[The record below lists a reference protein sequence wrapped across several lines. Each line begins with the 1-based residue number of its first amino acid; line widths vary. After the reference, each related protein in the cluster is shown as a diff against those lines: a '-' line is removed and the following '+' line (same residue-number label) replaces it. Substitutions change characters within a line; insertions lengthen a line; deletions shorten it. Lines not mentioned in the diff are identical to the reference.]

1 MLKILEGFTEKT
13 EGSYITKK
21 ETIISWM
28 YKDCDVY
35 FGHIQA
41 NEINTHLQNIY
52 ENCKLDIV
60 NGKGYVEIKPRNVNK
75 GYFVAHVLK
84 NEFIESIP
92 PDFILTIGDD
102 TSDEEMFKYLNSV
115 RHQISSLKEN
125 TKIFT
130 CTIGRK
136 PSSAQYY
143 LNEVHE
149 VIEYLESLNQINN
162 TLRYE
167 RSGRKLSG
175 TKTSSDKI
183 IGKMKSF
190 IKSEL
195 NHQSC
200 VNLSK
205 QFNLNG

>member
-1 MLKILEGFTEKT
+1 
-13 EGSYITKK
+13 
-21 ETIISWM
+21 M
-28 YKDCDVY
+28 YKDCDIY

-75 GYFVAHVLK
+75 GYFVSHVLK
-84 NEFIESIP
+84 NQFMESSP

-115 RHQISSLKEN
+115 QHHIGSFKEDTN
-125 TKIFT
+125 IFT

-136 PSSAQYY
+136 PSSAKYF

-149 VIEYLESLNQINN
+149 VIEYLECLNQINN
-162 TLRYE
+162 SLRYE
-167 RSGRKLSG
+167 RSAQKSNA
-175 TKTSSDKI
+175 TKNLTEKNLLTL
-183 IGKMKSF
+183 KMHL
-190 IKSEL
+190 KSE
-195 NHQSC
+195 N
-200 VNLSK
+200 NLSYT
-205 QFNLNG
+205 NLNKKYKI

>member
-1 MLKILEGFTEKT
+1 MKILEGFTEKT

-21 ETIISWM
+21 ETIISWY
-28 YKDCDVY
+28 YKDCDIY

-41 NEINTHLQNIY
+41 SEINTHLQNIY
-52 ENCKLDIV
+52 ENSTLDIV
-60 NGKGYVEIKPRNVNK
+60 NGKGYLEIKPRNVNK
-75 GYFVAHVLK
+75 GYFLSHILK
-84 NEFIESIP
+84 NEFIESTK
-92 PDFILTIGDD
+92 PDFIMAIGDD

-115 RHQISSLKEN
+115 KNHVSNYGEN

-162 TLRYE
+162 NNE
-167 RSGRKLSG
+167 RNSSKYFTSKDLINEFSRK
-175 TKTSSDKI
+175 
-183 IGKMKSF
+183 
-190 IKSEL
+190 
-195 NHQSC
+195 
-200 VNLSK
+200 
-205 QFNLNG
+205 NLNIRDFQSSTNLNKKYNI

>member
-28 YKDCDVY
+28 YKDCDIY

-41 NEINTHLQNIY
+41 NEINTHLQNIF

-75 GYFVAHVLK
+75 GYFVSHILK
-84 NEFIESIP
+84 NEFLESTP

-115 RHQISSLKEN
+115 QHHISSLKEN

-162 TLRYE
+162 SLRYD
-167 RSGRKLSG
+167 RSGHKFAAARYLSEKNLLKLKSQ
-175 TKTSSDKI
+175 
-183 IGKMKSF
+183 MKSE
-190 IKSEL
+190 S
-195 NHQSC
+195 
-200 VNLSK
+200 NLSYT
-205 QFNLNG
+205 NLNKKFNI

>member
-1 MLKILEGFTEKT
+1 
-13 EGSYITKK
+13 
-21 ETIISWM
+21 M
-28 YKDCDVY
+28 YKDCDIY

-41 NEINTHLQNIY
+41 NEINTHLLNIY

-75 GYFVAHVLK
+75 GCFVSHILK
-84 NEFIESIP
+84 SDFLESKL

-115 RHQISSLKEN
+115 QHHISSVKES

-162 TLRYE
+162 SLKYD
-167 RSGRKLSG
+167 RSGKKFPNTRNLS
-175 TKTSSDKI
+175 
-183 IGKMKSF
+183 
-190 IKSEL
+190 E
-195 NHQSC
+195 N
-200 VNLSK
+200 NLSK
-205 QFNLNG
+205 QKFQMKSESNLPYTNLSKKFNI

>member
-1 MLKILEGFTEKT
+1 VLKILEGFTEKT
-13 EGSYITKK
+13 EGSYILKK

-28 YKDCDVY
+28 YKDCDIY

-75 GYFVAHVLK
+75 GYFISHILN
-84 NEFIESIP
+84 NEFLESTL

-115 RHQISSLKEN
+115 QHHLSNVKEN

-149 VIEYLESLNQINN
+149 VIEYLESLNQINYSM
-162 TLRYE
+162 RYD
-167 RSGRKLSG
+167 RSRNKFS
-175 TKTSSDKI
+175 TKHLSDKNL
-183 IGKMKSF
+183 
-190 IKSEL
+190 IKLRSQMRSE
-195 NHQSC
+195 N
-200 VNLSK
+200 NLSYT
-205 QFNLNG
+205 NLNKKFNI

>member
-13 EGSYITKK
+13 EGSYILKK
-21 ETIISWM
+21 ETILSWM
-28 YKDCDVY
+28 YKDCDIY

-75 GYFVAHVLK
+75 GYFISHIIK
-84 NEFIESIP
+84 NEFLESTL

-102 TSDEEMFKYLNSV
+102 TSDEEMFRYLNSV
-115 RHQISSLKEN
+115 QHHLSNVKEN

-149 VIEYLESLNQINN
+149 VIEYLESLNQINYSM
-162 TLRYE
+162 RYD
-167 RSGRKLSG
+167 RSGNKFS
-175 TKTSSDKI
+175 TKNLSDKNLV
-183 IGKMKSF
+183 KLRSQMR
-190 IKSEL
+190 SE
-195 NHQSC
+195 N
-200 VNLSK
+200 NLSYT
-205 QFNLNG
+205 NLNKKFNI

>member
-1 MLKILEGFTEKT
+1 
-13 EGSYITKK
+13 
-21 ETIISWM
+21 M
-28 YKDCDVY
+28 YKDCDIY

-75 GYFVAHVLK
+75 GYFVSHILK
-84 NEFIESIP
+84 NEFLESTP

-102 TSDEEMFKYLNSV
+102 TSDEEMFKYLNSIQ
-115 RHQISSLKEN
+115 HHISSVKEK

-162 TLRYE
+162 SLRYD
-167 RSGRKLSG
+167 RSGQKFSAGRHMSEKNLVRNKSQ
-175 TKTSSDKI
+175 
-183 IGKMKSF
+183 MKS
-190 IKSEL
+190 E
-195 NHQSC
+195 N
-200 VNLSK
+200 NLSYT
-205 QFNLNG
+205 NLNKKFNI

>member
-1 MLKILEGFTEKT
+1 MKILQGFTEKT

-21 ETIISWM
+21 ETIITWY

-52 ENCKLDIV
+52 ENSTLDIV
-60 NGKGYVEIKPRNVNK
+60 NGKGKVEIKPRNVNK
-75 GYFVAHVLK
+75 GYFLSHILK
-84 NEFIESIP
+84 NEFIESTK
-92 PDFILTIGDD
+92 PDFIITIGDD

-115 RHQISSLKEN
+115 KNHVSNYKEN
-125 TKIFT
+125 AKIFT

-136 PSSAQYY
+136 PSSAQFY

-162 TLRYE
+162 TLALEME
-167 RSGRKLSG
+167 RFSNKY
-175 TKTSSDKI
+175 TTSKDLYNEFTDK
-183 IGKMKSF
+183 KKF
-190 IKSEL
+190 L
-195 NHQSC
+195 NVRDFQS
-200 VNLSK
+200 SI
-205 QFNLNG
+205 NLNKKYSI